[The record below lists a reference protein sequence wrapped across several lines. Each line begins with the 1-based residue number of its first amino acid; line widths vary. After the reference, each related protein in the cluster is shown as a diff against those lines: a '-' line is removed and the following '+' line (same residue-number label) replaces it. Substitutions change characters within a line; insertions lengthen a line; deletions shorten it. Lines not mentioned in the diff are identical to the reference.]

1 MDAHDRAAP
10 RWGDKMRTLGY
21 DDAYLGFLTAQAE
34 PVAPGTR
41 VIDIGAG
48 TGAFAEA
55 WVAARGRPA
64 GLTLLDPS
72 PAMLDRG
79 RAAIAGRGVE
89 PRLVRGRP
97 GEVALDPADV
107 ALAAHVVEHCPD
119 PGLAL
124 AQMAS
129 LLRPGVGCI
138 LSSPSRTGATRSS
151 GCNGATGPLAAT
163 RSCIWSRRPGFACSA
178 PMRFRPGHR
187 RGQARGWSRRG
198 RSDAGP
204 E

>member
-1 MDAHDRAAP
+1 MDAYDRAAP

-21 DDAYLGFLTAQAE
+21 YDAYLGFLTAQAE

-64 GLTLLDPS
+64 ALTLLDPS

-79 RAAIAGRGVE
+79 RVAIAGRGID
-89 PRLVRGRP
+89 PRLVCGRL
-97 GEVALDPADV
+97 GDVAVDPADV

-124 AQMAS
+124 GQMAS
-129 LLRPGVGCI
+129 LLRPGGRLYLVVSKPHWCNALIWLQWRHRTFGRDEI
-138 LSSPSRTGATRSS
+138 VHLVEEAGLRLQRTSAFPAGPPSRTSQGLVAM
-151 GCNGATGPLAAT
+151 
-163 RSCIWSRRPGFACSA
+163 RP
-178 PMRFRPGHR
+178 
-187 RGQARGWSRRG
+187 
-198 RSDAGP
+198 